1 MPMKHSKTVV
11 GVATMHG
18 KESQI
23 IQGFKDLLDWE
34 IVAVDIDTDSFG
46 TFAGEIPRTL
56 GPKETARAKCL
67 AGLEASG
74 LSRMIASEGT
84 FSPHPMMPLITLNTE
99 LLFYIDE
106 ENNLELS
113 QVYSTTEVVALRE
126 TITQETDLE
135 KLAKSADLPNHALI
149 LRSDA
154 EPLRVFAK
162 GIRTLEELKES
173 TPRELDSKLIVET
186 DFRAMVNPSR
196 QQSIVKCAK
205 LLAEKLSSNCPGCQS
220 IGWGLVDYER
230 GLPCGDCGS
239 RANREISAELL
250 GCPKCDFREKRLIE
264 GFASAANCDF
274 CNP

>member
-1 MPMKHSKTVV
+1 MKNSKAAV
-11 GVATMHG
+11 GVASMHG

-46 TFAGEIPRTL
+46 TFAGEVPRPL
-56 GPKETARAKCL
+56 SPKETARAKCL

-84 FSPHPMMPLITLNTE
+84 FSPHPMMPLLTLNTE
-99 LLFYIDE
+99 LLFYVDK
-106 ENNLELS
+106 ENDIELS
-113 QVYSTTEVVALRE
+113 QSYSTTEVVAFRE
-126 TITQETDLE
+126 KITQETDIE
-135 KLAKSADLPNHALI
+135 KLARLADLPNHALI

-154 EPLRVFAK
+154 EPVKVYAK
-162 GIRTLEELKES
+162 GIRTLGELQES
-173 TPRELDSKLIVET
+173 IPGELDSKLIVET

-196 QQSIVKCAK
+196 QRSIIECAK
-205 LLAEKLSSNCPGCQS
+205 LLAEKLSSNCPECQS
-220 IGWGLVDYER
+220 IGWGVVEYER

-239 RANREISAELL
+239 RANREISAEVL
-250 GCPKCDFREKRLIE
+250 GCPKCDFREKRLID